1 MSSTTPPFAEPLSP
15 EEIESR
21 LRSLAEGALADPGLD
36 ELEMKYLLEILMRS
50 SLLLTE
56 GYDSATLD
64 RIFAGE
70 RQPSVL
76 IDPRDT
82 AARDEAQMVRAW
94 SVPDLLKTYGDKCLY
109 DVGLAGKTIF
119 RGIDLSD
126 LGPRSYGLASRVLSL
141 LAQDRTLRDFYDH
154 NLMERLPIDEE
165 VIFLRQCASRF
176 RVYAQVLQAFRGW
189 EPALPSLPPEQAPAS
204 RLTREVELPKPTA
217 LTPTTAAESKAPRE
231 AAAEGSTDGVLDDMS
246 DLERGERLTRYER
259 QILLSSLDVAALR
272 ERLKDEV
279 VDQDAAVDSLCDDL
293 LVSALGTRPRPRP
306 QSYLLVGPTGVGKN
320 YLIETLVR
328 LLEEE
333 WETEIPFLVL
343 EGPQY
348 THPSDVS
355 ELKGSTRGF
364 IRSDEEGVLSEFHE
378 KARMSPLSFVLV
390 DEVEKAHP
398 QLPRFFLSIMD
409 RGSTMDNKGRL
420 LRFPATL
427 IAYTSNLGYSEESMR
442 GEAIGYGGRG
452 TRAPGRAA
460 AARTMTRG
468 LPPEFLNRLKVIH
481 FSSLSRSSAG
491 RILDQEIARIATRY
505 RDRHGIELEVT
516 PAARAA
522 ILDRGFSLEHG
533 ARHLTAETD
542 RICNVEVSRRLQHGT
557 GPMPDATRQL
567 IRQIRLARR
576 GERPVDEVALRL
588 EVQRHARL
596 RHGPRR
602 ITVDESGGGFVYE
615 DETP

>member
-1 MSSTTPPFAEPLSP
+1 MSSTPPSFAEPLSP

-50 SLLLTE
+50 SLLLNE

-76 IDPRDT
+76 IDPRNT
-82 AARDEAQMVRAW
+82 AARDEAQLVRIW
-94 SVPDLLKTYGDKCLY
+94 SVPDRLKTYGDKCLY
-109 DVGLAGKTIF
+109 DVGLAGRTIF
-119 RGIDLSD
+119 RGIDLAD

-141 LAQDRTLRDFYDH
+141 LARDRTLRDFYDH

-189 EPALPSLPPEQAPAS
+189 EPALPSAPPEQAPSS
-204 RLTREVELPKPTA
+204 RLAREVE
-217 LTPTTAAESKAPRE
+217 TPTPVAEQAAPGE
-231 AAAEGSTDGVLDDMS
+231 AAAEGAADGILDDMAGL
-246 DLERGERLTRYER
+246 DRGERLSRYER
-259 QILLSSLDVAALR
+259 QILLSSLDIAALR
-272 ERLKDEV
+272 ARLKDEV

-306 QSYLLVGPTGVGKN
+306 QSYFLVGPTGVGKN

-348 THPSDVS
+348 TYPSDVS

-364 IRSDEEGVLSEFHE
+364 IRSDEEGLLSEFHD

-398 QLPRFFLSIMD
+398 QLIRFFLSIMD

-427 IAYTSNLGYSEESMR
+427 LTYTSNLGYSEESMR
-442 GEAIGYGGRG
+442 GEEIGYGGRE
-452 TRAPGRAA
+452 TRSAGRAA
-460 AARTMTRG
+460 AARTMKRG

-481 FSSLSRSSAG
+481 FSSLSRSSAA
-491 RILDQEIARIATRY
+491 RILDQEIARIAARY

-516 PAARAA
+516 TKARAA
-522 ILDRGFSLEHG
+522 ILDRGFSLEQG
-533 ARHLTAETD
+533 ARHLTGEAD

-557 GPMPDATRQL
+557 GPMPDETRRL
-567 IRQIRLARR
+567 IRRIRLARR
-576 GERPVDEVALRL
+576 GTRPVDEVALRQ
-588 EVQRHARL
+588 EVRRHARL

-602 ITVDESGGGFVYE
+602 VTVDEDGGDFVYG
-615 DETP
+615 DKAP

>member
-1 MSSTTPPFAEPLSP
+1 MGSTTPPVAEPLSP

-21 LRSLAEGALADPGLD
+21 LRTLAEGALADPGLD

-50 SLLLTE
+50 SLLLSE

-76 IDPRDT
+76 IDPRD
-82 AARDEAQMVRAW
+82 AATRDEAQMVRVW

-109 DVGLAGKTIF
+109 DVGLAGRTIF

-176 RVYAQVLQAFRGW
+176 RVYAQVLQAFRGR
-189 EPALPSLPPEQAPAS
+189 EPALPSLPPEQPPSS
-204 RLTREVELPKPTA
+204 RLAREVETPTPTA
-217 LTPTTAAESKAPRE
+217 ESTVPRE
-231 AAAEGSTDGVLDDMS
+231 AAAEGSAAGILDDIS
-246 DLERGERLTRYER
+246 GLDRGERLTRYER
-259 QILLSSLDVAALR
+259 QILLSSLDIAALR
-272 ERLKDEV
+272 ARLKDEV
-279 VDQDAAVDSLCDDL
+279 VDQDVAVDGLCDDL

-348 THPSDVS
+348 TYPSDVS

-364 IRSDEEGVLSEFHE
+364 IRSDEEGLLSEFHD

-427 IAYTSNLGYSEESMR
+427 IAFTSNLGYSEESMR

-452 TRAPGRAA
+452 TRAAGRAA
-460 AARTMTRG
+460 AARTMMRG

-481 FSSLSRSSAG
+481 LSSLSRSSAV
-491 RILDQEIARIATRY
+491 RILDQEIARIAARY

-533 ARHLTAETD
+533 ARHLTGEAD

-557 GPMPDATRQL
+557 GPMPDGARRL

-576 GERPVDEVALRL
+576 GGRPVDEAALRQ
-588 EVQRHARL
+588 EVQQYARL
-596 RHGPRR
+596 RHGPHRV
-602 ITVDESGGGFVYE
+602 TVDEDGGGFVYG
-615 DETP
+615 DETL

>member
-1 MSSTTPPFAEPLSP
+1 MSSTIPPFAEPLSP
-15 EEIESR
+15 EEIETR
-21 LRSLAEGALADPGLD
+21 LRTLAEGALVEPGLD

-50 SLLLTE
+50 SLLLSD

-76 IDPRDT
+76 IDPRET
-82 AARDEAQMVRAW
+82 AASGSEEQLVRVW

-109 DVGLAGKTIF
+109 DVGLAGRTIF

-141 LAQDRTLRDFYDH
+141 LAQDRTLRDFYDQ
-154 NLMERLPIDEE
+154 NLMERLPIEEE

-176 RVYAQVLQAFRGW
+176 RVYAQILQAFRGC
-189 EPALPSLPPEQAPAS
+189 EPALPSLPPEQPPSSRPAGK
-204 RLTREVELPKPTA
+204 VETA
-217 LTPTTAAESKAPRE
+217 LTTAEPAPPRQ
-231 AAAEGSTDGVLDDMS
+231 AGAEGSADGIPDDMAGL
-246 DLERGERLTRYER
+246 DRGERLTRYEH
-259 QILLSSLDVAALR
+259 QILLSSLDIATLR
-272 ERLKDEV
+272 ARLKDEV

-293 LVSALGTRPRPRP
+293 SVSALGTRPRPRP

-320 YLIETLVR
+320 YLIESLVR

-348 THPSDVS
+348 TYPSDVS

-364 IRSDEEGVLSEFHE
+364 IRSDEEGLLSEFHD
-378 KARMSPLSFVLV
+378 KARRSPLSFVLV

-398 QLPRFFLSIMD
+398 QLTRFFLSIMD

-420 LRFPATL
+420 LRFPATIL
-427 IAYTSNLGYSEESMR
+427 AYTSNLGYSEESIR
-442 GEAIGYGGRG
+442 GAAIGYGTVAEHSG
-452 TRAPGRAA
+452 GRAA
-460 AARTMTRG
+460 AARTMKRG
-468 LPPEFLNRLKVIH
+468 LPPEFLSRLKVIH
-481 FSSLSRSSAG
+481 FSPLSRASAA
-491 RILDQEIARIATRY
+491 RILDQEIARIAARY

-516 PAARAA
+516 SAARAA
-522 ILDRGFSLEHG
+522 ILDRGFSLEYG
-533 ARHLTAETD
+533 ARHLTGETD
-542 RICNVEVSRRLQHGT
+542 RVCNVEVSLLLQQGT
-557 GPMPDATRQL
+557 GPMPNETRRL
-567 IRQIRLARR
+567 IRRIRLARR
-576 GERPVDEVALRL
+576 GARPVDEGALRQ

-602 ITVDESGGGFVYE
+602 VTVDESGGRFVYG
-615 DETP
+615 DEAL